1 MNAKDGAAF
10 ALFRTDLQPKN
21 LLITFDALAAQLVV
35 TIAKNSRNCGPHLKR
50 RTLCALGLCSGARES
65 GEFPAESKVFL
76 RNAPT
81 ASGKENHCAFFQKI
95 LDQCAIS
102 VIIISGS
109 VAENVLCSYFIRLMS
124 LGILRFDAHVCAK

>member
-1 MNAKDGAAF
+1 MNAKGGAAF

-81 ASGKENHCAFFQKI
+81 ASGKENLRLLSENSRSMRNIGDNFLWKCYRKCAVPIFYKAYEPWNSA
-95 LDQCAIS
+95 L
-102 VIIISGS
+102 
-109 VAENVLCSYFIRLMS
+109 
-124 LGILRFDAHVCAK
+124 